1 MIANPGQDRTII
13 VLGYHKIGEPP
24 ADGWETWYYVPRQV
38 FRAQLQTLLATGWHP
53 IDHAT
58 FVEALDRP
66 ERAPTRSFLVTFDDA
81 YRSLVSEALP
91 VLEDLGVPAVV
102 FVPTHYIGGTNAFDL
117 DNEPEEQICDW
128 DDLRHLHDRRVSV
141 QSHGVR
147 HAAMSELNPDAQ
159 REELQASRRA
169 LESGLGTTVDL
180 FAFPYGD
187 DGDDPRAMA
196 AAVRAAGYRAAFGY
210 GGGATDLRRGD
221 RFRWPRAAMGPD
233 TDLAA
238 VLG

>member
-1 MIANPGQDRTII
+1 
-13 VLGYHKIGEPP
+13 
-24 ADGWETWYYVPRQV
+24 VPRQV
-38 FRAQLQTLLATGWHP
+38 FRAQLQTLLATGWHA

-66 ERAPTRSFLVTFDDA
+66 ERARSRSFLITFDDA
-81 YRSLVSEALP
+81 SRSLVREALP
-91 VLEDLGVPAVV
+91 VLEDLELPAVV
-102 FVPTHYIGGTNAFDL
+102 FVPTHYIGGSNAFDL

-128 DDLRHLHDRRVSV
+128 DDLRHLQERMVSV

-147 HAAMSELNPDAQ
+147 HAAMSELNLEAQ
-159 REELQASRRA
+159 RDELRASRHA

-180 FAFPYGD
+180 FAYPYGD
-187 DGDDPRAMA
+187 DGDDPGTMA
-196 AAVRAAGYRAAFGY
+196 TALGAAGYRAAFGY

-233 TDLAA
+233 SDLAA
-238 VLG
+238 LLG